1 MYFLVLLH
9 YLNYRI
15 YQTYNSQIQKRKANL
30 VYFKSRIGFTEK
42 MENNILFSDIIV
54 TSLKWLLC

>member
-15 YQTYNSQIQKRKANL
+15 YKIYNSQIQKRKENL
-30 VYFKSRIGFTEK
+30 VYFKSRIGLTEK
-42 MENNILFSDIIV
+42 MENNILCSDII
-54 TSLKWLLC
+54 KWLLC